1 MRRSFGA
8 WLAMVFL
15 LSIVLPLLGLTGFF
29 AAYFDRLFALETTR
43 LFDSTLYGVSQSIST
58 YVSDLA
64 RLSMMPYFQSDILGY
79 YMDMDQGRYL
89 TDQIVATRINKEYQL
104 AVSQQLANVRQDV
117 KGVLFAPFAQRETT
131 AFLVRRYAGELEV
144 LRDPSLR
151 EEDWFEGAIAAN
163 GNLYFPPVRPP
174 AYYETL
180 RNTNFHTDADYS
192 TFSVARL
199 IKQPDSMRPIGVIKV
214 DAVNRVIVDLFRH
227 IDVGE
232 SSALVLLDQAGQPIY
247 ATRPVAQS
255 LLASITPVAQTIR
268 GEENTYHVSS
278 YPVMSTP
285 WRLLYLAAEP
295 DVQGRT
301 RAIYLF
307 AVLLGILSLGISSLL
322 FYLNSR
328 SAVRAEK
335 KILSAMRRLAAGDLN
350 VRLELPKHSYY
361 AAIAGALNQ
370 TVDQLNA
377 HITNEYKAVLN
388 QRNAEYMALQTQV
401 NPHFLYNILS
411 GFVTLNRIGE
421 RDTLERLLLKLSH
434 LFRYSCKHEDAATVA
449 EEFTFLEEYL
459 ALQKLRFA
467 ERLQYSITH
476 APGTQDIALPRLLLQ
491 PLVENALVHGL
502 EPIDRP
508 VRIQVFAD
516 IITRPDGADWLLLCV
531 WDDAEGFDMRVKAE
545 GRIGLANVEERLALF
560 HSHSVFSIHSSPGN
574 GCQCTVLL
582 PLKHERRS

>member
-15 LSIVLPLLGLTGFF
+15 LSIVLPLLGLTGLF
-29 AAYFDRLFALETTR
+29 AAYFDRIFAQETNRLFA
-43 LFDSTLYGVSQSIST
+43 STLYGVSQSIGT

-64 RLSMMPYFQSDILGY
+64 RLSMMPYFQNDIMGHY
-79 YMDMDQGRYL
+79 IDMDHGKYL
-89 TDQIVATRINKEYQL
+89 TERLVATRINRDYKF
-104 AVSQQLANVRQDV
+104 AVSQQLGSVRQDV
-117 KGVLFAPFAQRETT
+117 KGILFAPYTEQQTT

-144 LRDPSLR
+144 LQDPSLR
-151 EEDWFEGAIAAN
+151 EEDWFQGAVAAD

-174 AYYETL
+174 TYYETL
-180 RNTNFHTDADYS
+180 RNTNFYTDMEYS

-199 IKQPDSMRPIGVIKV
+199 IKQPDTMRPIGVIKV

-232 SSALVLLDQAGQPIY
+232 SSALVLLDQTGQPIY
-247 ATRPVAQS
+247 ATRPVPAS
-255 LLASITPVAQTIR
+255 LLAGILP
-268 GEENTYHVSS
+268 GEHSLHTDEGRYRVSS

-285 WRLLYLAAEP
+285 WQLLYLAAES
-295 DVQGRT
+295 DVEGRS

-307 AVLLGILSLGISSLL
+307 ALLLGVLSLGISSLL
-322 FYLNSR
+322 FYVNSR

-335 KILSAMRRLAAGDLN
+335 QVLSAMRRVAAGDLD
-350 VRLELPKHSYY
+350 VRLEPPKNSYY
-361 AAIAGALNQ
+361 AAIAAALNQ

-467 ERLQYSITH
+467 DRLQYSIRC
-476 APGTQDIALPRLLLQ
+476 APGAQDIALPRLLLQ

-508 VRIQVFAD
+508 VRIEVFAD
-516 IITRPDGADWLLLCV
+516 IVTQRDGTRWLLLCV

-560 HSHSVFSIHSSPGN
+560 HSNSVFSIHSSPGN

-582 PLKHERRS
+582 PLNR

>member
-1 MRRSFGA
+1 MRRSFGT

-15 LSIVLPLLGLTGFF
+15 LSIVLPLLGLTGLF
-29 AAYFDRLFALETTR
+29 AAYFDRLFAQETTR
-43 LFDSTLYGVSQSIST
+43 LFENTLYGVSQSIGT

-64 RLSMMPYFQSDILGY
+64 RLSMIPYFQSDILGHY
-79 YMDMDQGRYL
+79 IDMDQGKYL
-89 TDQIVATRINKEYQL
+89 TDQLVATRINRDYKF
-104 AVSQQLANVRQDV
+104 AVSQQLGSVRQDV
-117 KGVLFAPFAQRETT
+117 KGILFAPFADQQTT

-144 LRDPSLR
+144 LRDPTLR
-151 EEDWFEGAIAAN
+151 EDDWFQGAVAAD

-180 RNTNFHTDADYS
+180 RSTNFHTDTDYS

-199 IKQPDSMRPIGVIKV
+199 IKHPDTMRPIGVIKV

-232 SSALVLLDQAGQPIY
+232 ASALVLLDQTGQPIF
-247 ATRPVAQS
+247 ATRPVPES
-255 LLASITPVAQTIR
+255 LLAGILPGEQTLR
-268 GEENTYHVSS
+268 ADEGGYRLSS

-295 DVQGRT
+295 EVQGRT
-301 RAIYLF
+301 RANYLF
-307 AVLLGILSLGISSLL
+307 ALSLGILSLGISSLL

-335 KILSAMRRLAAGDLN
+335 QVLSAMRRVAAGDLN
-350 VRLELPKHSYY
+350 ARLELPKNSHY

-388 QRNAEYMALQTQV
+388 QRNAEYMVLQTQV

-434 LFRYSCKHEDAATVA
+434 LFRYACKNEDGATVA

-467 ERLQYSITH
+467 DRLQYSIAH
-476 APGTQDIALPRLLLQ
+476 APDTEDIALPRLLLQ

-516 IITRPDGADWLLLCV
+516 IIVRRDGTRWLLLCV
-531 WDDAEGFDMRVKAE
+531 WDDAEGFDMRVKAK
-545 GRIGLANVEERLALF
+545 GRIGLANVEERLTLF
-560 HSHSVFSIHSSPGN
+560 HPASVFSIHSSPGN
-574 GCQCTVLL
+574 GCHCTVLL
-582 PLKHERRS
+582 PLNR